1 MTGEFSRR
9 SFLKYTAL
17 TAVAVAGSSLLTG
30 CSGYAPVQ
38 HAPGTSNTVLK
49 VVSTLDWVEYDEE
62 TNTTLFRL
70 VVTNGRKNALEVTKA
85 NFAVKADGY
94 LADQNNKLEVT
105 SPDALSY
112 QVKQGETVTYH
123 VMAKGLNA
131 LTDGPVTLTFYP
143 TCSILSSTPT
153 GNWPQR
159 FWNRISPTPLRPD
172 LPGRKNILVNNG
184 GISHVLYIFPPRI
197 PEVFGSHRSGCG
209 RCQSAGRL

>member
-49 VVSTLDWVEYDEE
+49 VVSTLDRVEYKEDE
-62 TNTTLFRL
+62 NITLFRV
-70 VVTNGRKNALEVTKA
+70 VVTNGRNNALEVTKA
-85 NFAVKADGY
+85 NFAVKAEGY
-94 LADQNNKLEVT
+94 LADQNDKLQVT

-112 QVKQGETVTYH
+112 QVKKGETVTYN

-131 LTDGPVTLTFYP
+131 V
-143 TCSILSSTPT
+143 
-153 GNWPQR
+153 QR
-159 FWNRISPTPLRPD
+159 VQRQLGADRRRS
-172 LPGRKNILVNNG
+172 GAG
-184 GISHVLYIFPPRI
+184 GIRPLHDLTP
-197 PEVFGSHRSGCG
+197 
-209 RCQSAGRL
+209 SAGRTYW

>member
-49 VVSTLDWVEYDEE
+49 VVSTLDRVEYDEV

-70 VVTNGRKNALEVTKA
+70 VVTNGRVNALEVTKA
-85 NFAVKADGY
+85 NFAVMADGY

-105 SPDALSY
+105 SPDGLSY
-112 QVKQGETVTYH
+112 QVKRGETVTYH
-123 VMAKGLNA
+123 VRARELNA

-143 TCSILSSTPT
+143 DLQYPEFNANWELAAEVLEPELSDPSTT
-153 GNWPQR
+153 
-159 FWNRISPTPLRPD
+159 
-172 LPGRKNILVNNG
+172 
-184 GISHVLYIFPPRI
+184 
-197 PEVFGSHRSGCG
+197 
-209 RCQSAGRL
+209 

>member
-49 VVSTLDWVEYDEE
+49 VVSTLDRVEYDEV

-70 VVTNGRKNALEVTKA
+70 VVTNGRVNALEVTKA
-85 NFAVKADGY
+85 NFAVMADGY
-94 LADQNNKLEVT
+94 LAYQNNKLEVT
-105 SPDALSY
+105 SPDALSH

-123 VMAKGLNA
+123 VRAKELNA

-143 TCSILSSTPT
+143 DLQYSEFSA
-153 GNWPQR
+153 NWEL
-159 FWNRISPTPLRPD
+159 TADVLEPD
-172 LPGRKNILVNNG
+172 LSDP
-184 GISHVLYIFPPRI
+184 STT
-197 PEVFGSHRSGCG
+197 
-209 RCQSAGRL
+209 

>member
-30 CSGYAPVQ
+30 CPGYAPVQ
-38 HAPGTSNTVLK
+38 HSPGTSNTVLK
-49 VVSTLDWVEYDEE
+49 VVSTLEQVTYDKE
-62 TNTTLFRL
+62 TNTTSFRL
-70 VVTNGRKNALEVTKA
+70 VVKNGRKNALEVTKA

-143 TCSILSSTPT
+143 DLQYPEFNA
-153 GNWPQR
+153 NWE
-159 FWNRISPTPLRPD
+159 LAAEVLEPD
-172 LPGRKNILVNNG
+172 LSDP
-184 GISHVLYIFPPRI
+184 STT
-197 PEVFGSHRSGCG
+197 
-209 RCQSAGRL
+209 

>member
-30 CSGYAPVQ
+30 CSGDAPVQ

-49 VVSTLDWVEYDEE
+49 VVSTLEQVTYDKE
-62 TNTTLFRL
+62 TNTTSFRL
-70 VVTNGRKNALEVTKA
+70 VVKNGRKNALEVTKA

-143 TCSILSSTPT
+143 DLQYPEFNA
-153 GNWPQR
+153 NWE
-159 FWNRISPTPLRPD
+159 LAAEVLEPD
-172 LPGRKNILVNNG
+172 LSDP
-184 GISHVLYIFPPRI
+184 STT
-197 PEVFGSHRSGCG
+197 
-209 RCQSAGRL
+209 

>member
-49 VVSTLDWVEYDEE
+49 VVSTLDWVEYDED

-94 LADQNNKLEVT
+94 LADQNNKLEAT

-143 TCSILSSTPT
+143 DLQYPEFNANWELTADVLEPEESGPSTT
-153 GNWPQR
+153 
-159 FWNRISPTPLRPD
+159 
-172 LPGRKNILVNNG
+172 
-184 GISHVLYIFPPRI
+184 
-197 PEVFGSHRSGCG
+197 
-209 RCQSAGRL
+209 

>member
-49 VVSTLDWVEYDEE
+49 VVSTLDWVEYDED

-105 SPDALSY
+105 SPEALSY

-143 TCSILSSTPT
+143 DLQYPEFNA
-153 GNWPQR
+153 NWE
-159 FWNRISPTPLRPD
+159 LAADVLEPD
-172 LPGRKNILVNNG
+172 LSDP
-184 GISHVLYIFPPRI
+184 
-197 PEVFGSHRSGCG
+197 
-209 RCQSAGRL
+209 ATT

>member
-1 MTGEFSRR
+1 MTGEVSRR

-49 VVSTLDWVEYDEE
+49 VVSTLDRVEYDEV

-70 VVTNGRKNALEVTKA
+70 VVTNGRVNALEVTKA
-85 NFAVKADGY
+85 NFAVMADGY
-94 LADQNNKLEVT
+94 LAYQNNKLEVT
-105 SPDALSY
+105 SPDALSH

-123 VMAKGLNA
+123 VRAKWLNA

-143 TCSILSSTPT
+143 DLQYSEFSA
-153 GNWPQR
+153 NWEL
-159 FWNRISPTPLRPD
+159 TADVLEPD
-172 LPGRKNILVNNG
+172 LSDP
-184 GISHVLYIFPPRI
+184 STT
-197 PEVFGSHRSGCG
+197 
-209 RCQSAGRL
+209 